1 MSSPTL
7 LVEISVHLATLRR
20 RVQLVW
26 VSPKARVMLKVLKE
40 SSVYQSSQITHL
52 VIKFLWGDLDLM
64 TERREQTGKVDQ
76 DMKLAG
82 H

>member
-1 MSSPTL
+1 M
-7 LVEISVHLATLRR
+7 
-20 RVQLVW
+20 QLVW
-26 VSPKARVMLKVLKE
+26 VSPKARVMSKVLKE

-52 VIKFLWGDLDLM
+52 VIEFLWGDLDLM